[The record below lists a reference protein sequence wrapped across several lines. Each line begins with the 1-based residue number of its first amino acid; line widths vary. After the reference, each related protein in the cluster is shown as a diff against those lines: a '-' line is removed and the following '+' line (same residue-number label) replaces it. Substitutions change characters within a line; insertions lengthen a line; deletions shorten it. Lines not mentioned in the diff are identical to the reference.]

1 MEYLQLIGGVLLLFA
16 GGEWLVKG
24 AVNVGLHLR
33 WSTLVIGMTVVS
45 LATSAP
51 ELVVSIFAAMEGHPD
66 IALGNVIGSNIA
78 NIGLVLGLVASV
90 FTLSVSLLSYRVNWP
105 GMILFTLLFM
115 ALLWDGALVFW
126 DGLALFLGL
135 IAFNIWLILR
145 ARSDVYKVEQ
155 DDTDAVA
162 KPLYLG
168 LIWLVLGAVVL
179 VFGSRF
185 LVDGA
190 SSIAQSFGVSDR
202 IISISIVAVGTS
214 LPELAAS
221 FVAAFR
227 GERDLSI
234 GNLLGS
240 NIFNVGAVLG
250 LSSMIH
256 PIQVDD
262 MNILRVDIWWM
273 LAFALLIFGLM
284 RVGNRFVISKLQGSV
299 LLVLYL
305 VYLWVVFF

>member
-24 AVNVGLHLR
+24 AVNFGLHLR

-155 DDTDAVA
+155 DDTDSVA

-168 LIWLVLGAVVL
+168 LIWLALGAVVL

-273 LAFALLIFGLM
+273 LAFALLIYGLM